1 MIIIKKKLDFKF
13 SFGINPDINA
23 TPNIGDFP
31 PASLPPSSITSN
43 NNAPTSLDPLFLQQE
58 SFNFATNTVLDE
70 NDQKAFSNFLDAFFL
85 DPDMQ
90 PQFDDDN
97 NQEEEEEENR
107 RNSILQSLDEQ
118 KKFHQTLNLIA
129 SLPPTNNI
137 TTTTNATDL
146 MIDSPLTTNK
156 SIVTSKSEDENQLQ
170 TIYLH
175 SSDSTNNSLY
185 KYYHQQQ
192 QQQQQQQPKKRSSPS
207 TESICSSSSKNNKKP
222 RTTKELLTEEEKRAN
237 HIASEQ
243 KRRSTIRNGF
253 KDLTD
258 LVPTLKN
265 INNSK
270 STVLFKAVDFI
281 RYLEKRNKH
290 LRDKV
295 GSLELRAEVE
305 GRMTNNNN
313 TFTQQQK
320 RASPSPPLSQH
331 QQQPSAFSSIKHIS
345 YSPPNTPPSQIKK
358 SLTAINT
365 SLPKTQFVTPLS
377 PSIETSNKRM
387 RSNSNTSN
395 SSCNSSNTANS
406 INNSSNHLLKGL
418 PANARNALLAHKTQQ
433 KQLLLLQ
440 EQLQMHQRLIA
451 QQQEM
456 KEKSL
461 NQHRQQASHTPKN
474 KLPPILG
481 QYDSSRPSSLL
492 AELEDKAIS
501 AP

>member
-1 MIIIKKKLDFKF
+1 M
-13 SFGINPDINA
+13 NPDINA

-31 PASLPPSSITSN
+31 PAPLLPPLITSN
-43 NNAPTSLDPLFLQQE
+43 NSAPTSLDPLFLQQE
-58 SFNFATNTVLDE
+58 PLNFATNTVLDE

-90 PQFDDDN
+90 PQFDEDN

-129 SLPPTNNI
+129 SLPPTNN
-137 TTTTNATDL
+137 TTSTTNATDL
-146 MIDSPLTTNK
+146 MIDSPLTTNR
-156 SIVTSKSEDENQLQ
+156 SIVTSKSEDENQLHA
-170 TIYLH
+170 IYLH
-175 SSDSTNNSLY
+175 SSDSTNSSLY

-192 QQQQQQQPKKRSSPS
+192 KPKKRSSPS
-207 TESICSSSSKNNKKP
+207 AESICSSSFKSNKKA
-222 RTTKELLTEEEKRAN
+222 RTTKELLTEEEKRVN

-305 GRMTNNNN
+305 GRMTNSNN
-313 TFTQQQK
+313 TFTLQQK
-320 RASPSPPLSQH
+320 GASPSPPLSQH
-331 QQQPSAFSSIKHIS
+331 QQQTSAFSPIKNIS

-358 SLTAINT
+358 SLTIINT

-377 PSIETSNKRM
+377 PSIESNNKRM

-395 SSCNSSNTANS
+395 SSCNSSNTTNS
-406 INNSSNHLLKGL
+406 MNNNSNHLLKGL

-481 QYDSSRPSSLL
+481 QYDSSLQSSLL
-492 AELEDKAIS
+492 TELEDKAIS

>member
-1 MIIIKKKLDFKF
+1 M
-13 SFGINPDINA
+13 
-23 TPNIGDFP
+23 
-31 PASLPPSSITSN
+31 
-43 NNAPTSLDPLFLQQE
+43 
-58 SFNFATNTVLDE
+58 DE

-90 PQFDDDN
+90 PQFEDDN

-118 KKFHQTLNLIA
+118 KKLHQTLNLIA
-129 SLPPTNNI
+129 SLPPTNN

-146 MIDSPLTTNK
+146 MIDSPLKTNK
-156 SIVTSKSEDENQLQ
+156 SIMTSKSKDENQLQ
-170 TIYLH
+170 AIYLH

-192 QQQQQQQPKKRSSPS
+192 LPKKRSSLS
-207 TESICSSSSKNNKKP
+207 AESICSSSSKSNKKA

-305 GRMTNNNN
+305 GRMTNSNN
-313 TFTQQQK
+313 TFTLQQK
-320 RASPSPPLSQH
+320 EISSPPLSQH
-331 QQQPSAFSSIKHIS
+331 QEQPSAFSPIKHIS

-358 SLTAINT
+358 PLTIINT
-365 SLPKTQFVTPLS
+365 SLPKTQFITPLS
-377 PSIETSNKRM
+377 PSIETSNKRV
-387 RSNSNTSN
+387 RSNSSTSS
-395 SSCNSSNTANS
+395 SSCNSSNTTNS
-406 INNSSNHLLKGL
+406 MNNNSNHLLKGL

-481 QYDSSRPSSLL
+481 QYDSSRQSSLL
-492 AELEDKAIS
+492 TELEDKAIR